1 MKNSIFNV
9 QYLLMDMMMK
19 SFLTIIFYT
28 DLDEVLDFIEN
39 PKWKM
44 GVHEYRD
51 S

>member
-1 MKNSIFNV
+1 
-9 QYLLMDMMMK
+9 MDMMMK
-19 SFLTIIFYT
+19 SFFDDNFYT

-51 S
+51 G